1 MLTRLLVRN
10 FKRFDEVELD
20 LGRSVVL
27 VGPNNSGK
35 TTALQALALWHIG
48 VQRWHERRQ
57 GKQAPEKRPG
67 VTINRRDPIAIPVPS
82 ANLLWRDLHVREVER
97 FDGRQRTQ
105 NVRVEIVVE
114 GVNDRAWTCGLEFDY
129 ANEESFYCRPL
140 RQPDGERLPIPQEA
154 ASVRVAFLPPM
165 SGLAAVEPKWEPGR
179 VNVLI
184 GEGQTA
190 QVLRNLCYRL
200 CYPDPEGAPSPQWE
214 EFVRRIE
221 HLFGA
226 ELLPPEYILERGEI
240 TMSYREGRGRELDLA
255 SSGRGLQ
262 QTMLLL
268 AYLYTNPATVLLLDE
283 PDAHLE
289 VLRQRQTYQL
299 ITELAQQQRCQL
311 IVATHSEVVL
321 NEAAGRDVVIAFV
334 GRPHRIDGKSKSD
347 QVRKAL
353 THIGFDQYQL
363 AEQRGWVLYLEG
375 STDLEILRALVRKLD
390 HPAQQYLERP
400 FVKYLGTNVPQEA
413 RDHFFGLREAK
424 PDLIGIAIFDRL
436 DKQLQSSDALRE
448 LMWRKREIEN
458 YLCRKAVLLKFA
470 RSSGYSPDDLF
481 ASQRE
486 QAMHEAIAEVT
497 AALETL
503 GKPDPWSDE
512 IKASEDFLRPLFQSY
527 FRRLGQPNTMDKSD
541 FYILTDYM
549 IPEDVDAE
557 IGDKL
562 DAILEVARRAHPQET
577 P

>member
-10 FKRFDEVELD
+10 FKRFDTVELD
-20 LGRSVVL
+20 LGQSVVL

-67 VTINRRDPIAIPVPS
+67 VTINRRDLIAIPVPS
-82 ANLLWRDLHVREVER
+82 ANLIWRDLHVREVER
-97 FDGRQRTQ
+97 FDGGQRTQ
-105 NVRVEIVVE
+105 NVRIEIVVD
-114 GVNDRAWTCGLEFDY
+114 GVNDRSWTCGLEFDY

-140 RQPDGERLPIPQEA
+140 RQPGGKRLPVPDEA
-154 ASVRVAFLPPM
+154 AHVRVAFLPPM

-200 CYPDPEGAPSPQWE
+200 CYPDSQGSPSPQWD
-214 EFVRRIE
+214 EFVQRIGQ
-221 HLFGA
+221 LFGV
-226 ELLPPEYILERGEI
+226 ELLPPEYLPERGEI
-240 TMSYREGRGRELDLA
+240 TMSYREGKRRELDLA

-299 ITELAQQQRCQL
+299 ITELAQQQQCQL
-311 IVATHSEVVL
+311 IVATYSEVVL

-334 GRPHRIDGKSKSD
+334 GRPHRIDGKSRTSD

-353 THIGFDQYQL
+353 TYIGFDQYQL
-363 AEQRGWVLYLEG
+363 AEQCGWVLYLEG
-375 STDLEILRALVRKLD
+375 STDLQILRALARKLD

-413 RDHFFGLREAK
+413 RGHFFGLREAK

-436 DKQLQSSDALRE
+436 DKQLQSSEVLRE
-448 LMWRKREIEN
+448 LMWRKRKIEN
-458 YLCRKAVLLKFA
+458 YLCREAALLRFA
-470 RSSGYSPDDLF
+470 RPQDDLF
-481 ASQRE
+481 SLDRE
-486 QAMHEAIAEVT
+486 RVMREAIAEVT

-512 IKASEDFLRPLFQSY
+512 IKASEDFLQPLFQSY
-527 FRRLGQPNTMDKSD
+527 FRRLGQPNTMNKSN
-541 FYILTDYM
+541 FYILTNYM
-549 IPEDVDAE
+549 NPEDVDAE
-557 IGDKL
+557 IRDKL
-562 DAILEVARRAHPQET
+562 DAILEVAQRAHPQET
-577 P
+577 L

>member
-1 MLTRLLVRN
+1 MLTRLRIRN
-10 FKRFDEVELD
+10 FKRFDDVDLD
-20 LGRSVVL
+20 LGQSVVL

-48 VQRWHERRQ
+48 IQRWHERRQ

-67 VTINRRDPIAIPVPS
+67 VTINRRDLIAIPVPS
-82 ANLLWRDLHVREVER
+82 ANLLWRDLHVRQVER
-97 FDGRQRTQ
+97 ADGRQRTE
-105 NVRVEIVVE
+105 NVRVEIIVE
-114 GVNDRAWTCGLEFDY
+114 GINSQPWACGLEFDY

-154 ASVRVAFLPPM
+154 TQVRVAFLPPM

-179 VNVLI
+179 INVLI

-200 CYPDPEGAPSPQWE
+200 YGSDGERAPSLIWE
-214 EFVRRIE
+214 KFVEQIKA
-221 HLFGA
+221 LFGV
-226 ELLPPEYILERGEI
+226 ELLPPEYIPERGEI
-240 TMSYREGRGRELDLA
+240 TMAYREGRGRELDLA

-268 AYLYTNPATVLLLDE
+268 AYLHANPQTVLLLDE

-299 ITELAQQQRCQL
+299 ITELAQQQGCQL

-321 NEAAGRDVVIAFV
+321 NEAAGRDTVIAFV

-353 THIGFDQYQL
+353 SYIGFDQYQL

-375 STDLEILRALVRKLD
+375 STDLAILGALARKLN
-390 HPAQQYLERP
+390 HPAQEHLERP

-424 PDLIGIAIFDRL
+424 PDLVGIAIFDRL
-436 DKQLQSSDALRE
+436 DKQLQTSEALRE

-458 YLCRKAVLLKFA
+458 YLCRENALLAFA
-470 RSSGYSPDDLF
+470 RQTEDLF
-481 ASQRE
+481 SGQRE
-486 QAMHEAIAEVT
+486 QYMREAIEEVT
-497 AALETL
+497 RALRTL
-503 GKPDPWSDE
+503 GKPDPWSDDV
-512 IKASEDFLRPLFQSY
+512 KASEEFLRPLFQSY
-527 FRRLGQPNTMDKSD
+527 FSKLGQPNTMEKSS
-541 FYILTDYM
+541 YHILTDYM
-549 IPEDVDAE
+549 TPEDIDGE
-557 IGDKL
+557 IGEKL
-562 DAILEVARRAHPQET
+562 DAILEVAQRAKPQET
-577 P
+577 I